1 MAIDRI
7 DWHADSAIE
16 EGLGWDNAGT
26 HIGIYLAWIVQNN
39 LVGEI
44 HLEESAEELQL
55 LKDRKITGRDYLI
68 ELCDEKFWEEDLNAE
83 GLAFTQ
89 YYYEG
94 DAIYFGDYEEVL
106 AQHAAGIYHVKNTW
120 ENYDVMAK
128 TIDERYQAWKLSKSI
143 ESK

>member
-16 EGLGWDNAGT
+16 EGLDWDNAGT

-68 ELCDEKFWEEDLNAE
+68 ELCDEKAWHLPNITMKVTRFI
-83 GLAFTQ
+83 LAIMKKF
-89 YYYEG
+89 
-94 DAIYFGDYEEVL
+94 
-106 AQHAAGIYHVKNTW
+106 
-120 ENYDVMAK
+120 
-128 TIDERYQAWKLSKSI
+128 
-143 ESK
+143 

>member
-7 DWHADSAIE
+7 DWHADMAIE

-26 HIGIYLAWIVQNN
+26 HIGIYLAWIILND

-44 HLEESAEELQL
+44 HLAESPEEIQM

-89 YYYEG
+89 YYYEN
-94 DAIYFGDYEEVL
+94 DNAYFEDYDRVL
-106 AQHAAGIYHVKNTW
+106 AQDLDSLYEVRNTW
-120 ENYDVMAK
+120 ANYDLMAK
-128 TIDERYQAWKLSKSI
+128 TLDERYQAWKLSK
-143 ESK
+143 